1 MRQQNTPKERI
12 TDKYTHRYILQLNY
26 ETRGSLSSCNSGLLA
41 LRPATLGGA
50 SLRLLGQ
57 KHCLNVGENSALSNG
72 HTGQQLVKF
81 FVITDGELQMP
92 RDYSGLLVVSGSV
105 TSQLQHF
112 GSQVLHDRSKI
123 HRSASS
129 YSLCVLPFTEQPV
142 DSSDGEL
149 EAGSAGSRFDHPL
162 TLSSFAAT
170 GHSELFSCRSELSF
184 KA

>member
-50 SLRLLGQ
+50 SLGLLGE

-92 RDYSGLLVVSGSV
+92 RDYSGLLVVSGSI

-123 HRSASS
+123 NRCASPH
-129 YSLCVLPFTEQPV
+129 SLRVVSFAKQPV
-142 DSSDGEL
+142 DSTDGEL
-149 EAGSAGSRFDHPL
+149 ESSPAGSRFGLHF
-162 TLSSFAAT
+162 TLSSFTAT
-170 GHSELFSCRSELSF
+170 RHRELFSCRSETSF
-184 KA
+184 K